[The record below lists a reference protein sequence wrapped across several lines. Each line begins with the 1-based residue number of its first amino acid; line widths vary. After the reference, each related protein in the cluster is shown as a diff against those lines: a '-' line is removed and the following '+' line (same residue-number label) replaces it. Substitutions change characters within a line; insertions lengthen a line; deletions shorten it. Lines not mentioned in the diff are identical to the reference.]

1 MKTFFNQTILLA
13 LVLALFS
20 CTLAQEKRFDEQEFK
35 AIQTKAEG
43 RLENRTYRSTKTTE
57 SFSDRDA
64 NPRSIEIN
72 ILEIVLPNK
81 KRVVEE
87 YKSET
92 RNNKTEMIYDG
103 KNLYIRENDGKWKS
117 GGVAHAS
124 GDISSGRITT
134 NYRFVEKTVLNGQN
148 VNVYEVQKN
157 RTAVKFTRS
166 SEYEVQYID
175 KTKYWI
181 KENGDYLRIV
191 TESEIVGSKSL
202 LREVSVYEYGANIKI
217 KTPKIIEGL
226 K

>member
-1 MKTFFNQTILLA
+1 
-13 LVLALFS
+13 
-20 CTLAQEKRFDEQEFK
+20 
-35 AIQTKAEG
+35 
-43 RLENRTYRSTKTTE
+43 
-57 SFSDRDA
+57 
-64 NPRSIEIN
+64 
-72 ILEIVLPNK
+72 
-81 KRVVEE
+81 
-87 YKSET
+87 
-92 RNNKTEMIYDG
+92 MIYDG
-103 KNLYIRENDGKWKS
+103 KNLYIRENDGKWMKS
-117 GGVAHAS
+117 GGAAHAS

-134 NYRFVEKTVLNGQN
+134 SYRFVEKTVFNGQN
-148 VNVYEVQKN
+148 ANVYEVQKN

-202 LREVSVYEYGANIKI
+202 LREVSVYEYGADIKI